1 MNRNLGVRACNNAKR
16 LAVWVLA
23 ARECPIMTEPR
34 RSSEGSTNNFCDMAC
49 GRPRRSDNTMFRGP
63 HFASAFPST
72 HCVVVGK
79 PLPAPGV
86 CVGARTGGACSQAL
100 RLDGP

>member
-1 MNRNLGVRACNNAKR
+1 MNRNSGMRARNNAKR
-16 LAVWVLA
+16 LAVWVLE
-23 ARECPIMTEPR
+23 RPIMAEPR

-49 GRPRRSDNTMFRGP
+49 GRRRRSDNTMFRGP

-86 CVGARTGGACSQAL
+86 YVGARTVGACSQAL